1 MLLKEQK
8 RNSDMIEIY
17 KKEIESLPKGN
28 LSAKNIRN
36 NEYYYLK
43 YREGKRIVTDYIGKN
58 ADAISFLRKQIQK
71 RKHCEGMLIALFKEQ
86 KAILRM
92 LEGLD

>member
-1 MLLKEQK
+1 MVLKEQE

-17 KKEIESLPKGN
+17 KKVIEDLPKGN
-28 LSAKNIRN
+28 LSVKTVRK

-43 YREGKRIVTDYIGKN
+43 YRLGKRIVTDYIGKD
-58 ADAISFLRKQIQK
+58 ADKITFLRKQIQK
-71 RKHCEGMLIALFKEQ
+71 RKHCEAMLIALSKEQ
-86 KAILRM
+86 KAIYKI